1 MACLKEEG
9 KVASEMQRL
18 RRVVIGRR
26 RESRHCLRRKVGRI
40 SRGQVELDEERIRFR
55 TSSGVVEVR
64 RFKVGG
70 GTSGKR

>member
-40 SRGQVELDEERIRFR
+40 SREQMELEEERIRFR
-55 TSSGVVEVR
+55 TS
-64 RFKVGG
+64 
-70 GTSGKR
+70 